1 MGAVVSQVLG
11 ANRPRTRF
19 PAYRVVIDK
28 QKPNLTQPMANLC
41 CGKIT
46 YLVYENIEN
55 NLNVINLYFDN
66 PDDPLAE

>member
-1 MGAVVSQVLG
+1 MG

-46 YLVYENIEN
+46 YLVYENIEIT
-55 NLNVINLYFDN
+55 NVITSILII
-66 PDDPLAE
+66 LMIL